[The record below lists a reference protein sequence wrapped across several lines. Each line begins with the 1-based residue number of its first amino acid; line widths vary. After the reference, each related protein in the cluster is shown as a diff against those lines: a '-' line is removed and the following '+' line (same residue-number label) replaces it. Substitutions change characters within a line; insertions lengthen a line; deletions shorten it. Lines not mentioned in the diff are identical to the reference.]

1 MRPSEHVL
9 AATVLPPD
17 GFRAPGLEE
26 FFYEPLLFGGTF
38 FALNRLALMMLMVS
52 GGLCLAFWL
61 GARKMAVVP
70 RGWANAV
77 EMGLDFVRL
86 NIVGETLGEKGRR
99 FVPYLTALFFFV
111 LAANLTSIIP
121 GINLPTTG
129 VIALPLILA
138 VLTWL
143 LFNGAGIQKHGFLGY
158 LKHVLFPPGLPK
170 PLYLLITPIEFIS
183 TFLLRPLTLTLRLL
197 ANMLAGHLILAL
209 FFTATTYLLFG
220 FRDGA
225 AYTAI
230 FGVGALIAGIG
241 FTFFEAL
248 VGFLQA
254 YIFTLLTAVYLAGA
268 LEDEH

>member
-1 MRPSEHVL
+1 M
-9 AATVLPPD
+9 TPPD
-17 GFRAPGLEE
+17 GFTAPGLEE
-26 FFYEPLLFGGTF
+26 FFYEPLFWDGTP
-38 FALNRLALMMLMVS
+38 FAVNRLALMMLLVS
-52 GGLCLAFWL
+52 GLLCLAFGL
-61 GARKMAVVP
+61 GARKMSVVP
-70 RGWANAV
+70 RGWSNVV
-77 EMGLDFVRL
+77 EVGLDFVRL
-86 NIVGETLGEKGRR
+86 QIVHETLGEKGKR

-111 LAANLTSIIP
+111 LLANFTSIIP

-129 VIALPLILA
+129 VIALPLVLA
-138 VLTWL
+138 LLTWL
-143 LFNGAGIQKHGFLGY
+143 LFNAEGVKHHGFGGY
-158 LKHVLFPPGLPK
+158 LKHVLLPPGLPK

-220 FRDGA
+220 YKDDVP
-225 AYTAI
+225 YTAV
-230 FGVGALIAGIG
+230 FGLGSLAAGIG

-268 LEDEH
+268 ISDEH